1 MRRKKIIPYNPNLKE
16 RARQLRGNSTLS
28 EVLLWRH
35 LKGKRMFNYDF
46 DRQKPIDDYVV
57 DFFCNELMLATEID
71 GDTHN
76 YKIEEDITRQKRL
89 ESLGIRF
96 LRFTDRDVKQNIEG
110 VVTTVKRWIREHTPN
125 PSREGNNI

>member
-16 RARQLRGNSTLS
+16 RARQLRGNSTLL

-57 DFFCNELMLATEID
+57 DFFCNELMLAIEID
-71 GDTHN
+71 GNTHN

-110 VVTTVKRWIREHTPN
+110 VVTTVKSWIREHTPN